1 MSTFDSDDLETTG
14 YFLPRDSQLRLKWL
28 REYAGFLSYLA
39 PSWGAEGSQERT
51 PGTRADETAVCLA
64 LLARQIERVLD
75 GISWPAY
82 REGKAGPE
90 GDKELEA
97 AKETPCDADSGYAF
111 GVTLEQIDTLN
122 RLIDMIAAHGDVVM
136 STDDAGLADHTVSL
150 LGHAIFNDAGAL
162 REIIDQVE
170 LQAFQRACS
179 ARPGVREEC
188 AVYRVGQ
195 ARLPDVALHG
205 ACPPLPGRHASL
217 HLIRRPA
224 LG

>member
-1 MSTFDSDDLETTG
+1 MSAQTG
-14 YFLPRDSQLRLKWL
+14 ILGYIWQ
-28 REYAGFLSYLA
+28 
-39 PSWGAEGSQERT
+39 
-51 PGTRADETAVCLA
+51 
-64 LLARQIERVLD
+64 
-75 GISWPAY
+75 
-82 REGKAGPE
+82 

-136 STDDAGLADHTVSL
+136 PTDDAGLADHTVSL

-170 LQAFQRACS
+170 LQVLRQGRS
-179 ARPGVREEC
+179 ARPGVREER

-195 ARLPDVALHG
+195 ARLPAVALRG
-205 ACPPLPGRHASL
+205 ACPPLLNRCASL
-217 HLIRRPA
+217 H
-224 LG
+224 